1 MTNLYFAYGANI
13 NIWDMEIRCPNA
25 RPVGAFEL
33 RDWQLELYSH
43 ATIQPNPGQSVHG
56 VLWDLTPE
64 CEQALA
70 DLKDKV
76 DSASRGRAENA
87 VNDLKQAMEGDD
99 AERIRTLSEQ
109 LSHIVHALSQTAYGQ
124 NEQPGAPGNQDGAN
138 AGPRQRTAATDDDVV
153 DADFEEVA

>member
-64 CEQALA
+64 CEQAL
-70 DLKDKV
+70 D
-76 DSASRGRAENA
+76 RF
-87 VNDLKQAMEGDD
+87 EGWPIYYTKR
-99 AERIRTLSEQ
+99 EWT
-109 LSHIVHALSQTAYGQ
+109 
-124 NEQPGAPGNQDGAN
+124 QDGKTFFFYEMVD
-138 AGPRQRTAATDDDVV
+138 PRSGRPHRDYIMGIADGYLHWHLPVQRIS
-153 DADFEEVA
+153 DALDRAYDPQRQDLQPIGW